1 MRTLFITQVNAF
13 VVFVVFFCFPAE
25 YFQSLF
31 IRIRRAFSRNE
42 GESLGFVCVLLKALF
57 AQFLLKAP

>member
-13 VVFVVFFCFPAE
+13 VVFVFFFPAE

-31 IRIRRAFSRNE
+31 IRLRQAFSRNE